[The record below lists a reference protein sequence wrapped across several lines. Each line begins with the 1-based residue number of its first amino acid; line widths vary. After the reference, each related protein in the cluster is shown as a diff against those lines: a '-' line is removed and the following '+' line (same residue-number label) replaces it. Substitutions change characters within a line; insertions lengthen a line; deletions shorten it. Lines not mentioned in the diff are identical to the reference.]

1 MRPLMHGWSS
11 PVRPW
16 NAGRALSRSL
26 GCAGTFLLVLMVH
39 SCAGSNGE
47 EYQRPDGP
55 DDDNTEADPLAVGAA
70 ICAAGDVHDVTAE
83 KESKEVAEDI
93 EEDTGNNRGSLAKF
107 SFRHDRYHEAG
118 ERRNHRAGTMHHHKE
133 QRT

>member
-1 MRPLMHGWSS
+1 MRERREDAAATGACLLTTTPSLVSS
-11 PVRPW
+11 ATPREI
-16 NAGRALSRSL
+16 
-26 GCAGTFLLVLMVH
+26 

-93 EEDTGNNRGSLAKF
+93 EEDTGNDRGSLAKF

-118 ERRNHRAGTMHHHKE
+118 ERRNYRAGTMHHKE